1 MDWIPLS
8 IAFVLTAAVFAA
20 RRPVEASLGMYAF
33 LVPFDAVLIG
43 GQAGHIHLHATWF
56 VAIAGCG
63 ILSTIGLLG
72 RGFVRP
78 PQAALWLSLFVFWAV
93 ASSAWAIRSEI
104 APFRLPELLLLLLLY
119 LVAVS
124 SRVTQR
130 ELDTIVW
137 LAVLGGSIAA
147 SISLYQFSQGQYF
160 VPPDAPQ
167 IETGRAA
174 LSAGGFA
181 TEPDALGATLILP
194 FSLAAGI
201 LLSSRTWLNRLFMI
215 GCVGLIGTCIY
226 ASMSR
231 GAVIAIAV
239 VVLIYLWRSRA
250 RPRVWVLFLLMG
262 GSMAAMPGL
271 FVSRFQDSLAD
282 RGAGRID
289 IWENGLQAL
298 RHYGI
303 LGAGLDR
310 FPDAYNE
317 FIYVSSEYRGISRA
331 SHNIYLR
338 TGVEL
343 GIVGI
348 TLLALI
354 LWRHLLRTTE
364 AYRGDLDESSRFRLI
379 SYEAACWGL
388 LVQGFFYDLLWEEYL
403 WLAWMLLIMATR
415 ARQVSRAL
423 AYQDGRS
430 DEYQARVQLPHWG

>member
-1 MDWIPLS
+1 VDWIPLS
-8 IAFVLTAAVFAA
+8 IAFALAAAAFAVW
-20 RRPVEASLGMYAF
+20 RPVEASLGTYAF

-43 GQAGHIHLHATWF
+43 GQAGRIHLHATWF
-56 VAIAGCG
+56 VAIAACG

-78 PQAALWLSLFVFWAV
+78 PQAALWLSLFVFWA
-93 ASSAWAIRSEI
+93 ALSSAWAIRSEI

-124 SRVTQR
+124 SRVTEK

-137 LAVLGGSIAA
+137 LAVLGGSVAA
-147 SISLYQFSQGQYF
+147 SISLYQFSRGQYF
-160 VPPDAPQ
+160 IPPDAPQ
-167 IETGRAA
+167 IQTGRAA
-174 LSAGGFA
+174 LSAGAFA
-181 TEPDALGATLILP
+181 TEPDALGAILVLP

-201 LLSSRTWLNRLFMI
+201 LLSSRTWLSRLFMI
-215 GCVGLIGTCIY
+215 GCVALIVICIY

-231 GAVIAIAV
+231 AAVMAIAV
-239 VVLIYLWRSRA
+239 VVLVYLWRSRA
-250 RPRVWVLFLLMG
+250 RPDVWVLFLLMG

-271 FVSRFQDSLAD
+271 FASRFQDIIAD
-282 RGAGRID
+282 RGAGRMD

-310 FPDAYNE
+310 FPAAYNK
-317 FIYVSSEYRGISRA
+317 FLYVSSEYRGFSRA
-331 SHNIYLR
+331 SHNIYLG
-338 TGVEL
+338 TAVEL

-354 LWRHLLRTTE
+354 LWRHLLRATK
-364 AYRGDLDESSRFRLI
+364 AYRGDLNESSRFRLI

-388 LVQGFFYDLLWEEYL
+388 LVQGFFYDILWEEYL

-415 ARQVSRAL
+415 AQQVSRAL
-423 AYQDGRS
+423 AYQGGHS
-430 DEYQARVQLPHWG
+430 DEYQARVQLPRCG

>member
-1 MDWIPLS
+1 VDWIPLS
-8 IAFVLTAAVFAA
+8 IAFALAAAAFAVW
-20 RRPVEASLGMYAF
+20 RPVEASLGTYAF

-43 GQAGHIHLHATWF
+43 GQAGRIHLHATWF
-56 VAIAGCG
+56 VAIAACG

-78 PQAALWLSLFVFWAV
+78 PQAALWLSLFVFWA
-93 ASSAWAIRSEI
+93 ALSSAWAIRSEI

-124 SRVTQR
+124 SRVTEK

-137 LAVLGGSIAA
+137 LAVLGGSVAA
-147 SISLYQFSQGQYF
+147 SISLYQFSRGQYF
-160 VPPDAPQ
+160 IPPDAPQ
-167 IETGRAA
+167 IQTGRAA
-174 LSAGGFA
+174 LSAGAFA
-181 TEPDALGATLILP
+181 TEPDALGATLVLP

-201 LLSSRTWLNRLFMI
+201 LLSSRTWLSRLFMI
-215 GCVGLIGTCIY
+215 GCVALIVICIY

-231 GAVIAIAV
+231 AAVMAIAV
-239 VVLIYLWRSRA
+239 VVLVYLWRSRA
-250 RPRVWVLFLLMG
+250 RPDVWVLFLLMG

-271 FVSRFQDSLAD
+271 FASRFQDIIAD
-282 RGAGRID
+282 RGAGRMD

-310 FPDAYNE
+310 FPAAYNK
-317 FIYVSSEYRGISRA
+317 FLYVSSEYRGFSRA
-331 SHNIYLR
+331 SHNIYLG
-338 TGVEL
+338 TAVEL

-354 LWRHLLRTTE
+354 LWRHLLRATK
-364 AYRGDLDESSRFRLI
+364 AYRGDLNESSRFRLI

-388 LVQGFFYDLLWEEYL
+388 LVQGFFYDILWEEYL

-415 ARQVSRAL
+415 AQQVSRAL
-423 AYQDGRS
+423 AYQGGHS
-430 DEYQARVQLPHWG
+430 DEYQARVQLPRCG

>member
-1 MDWIPLS
+1 
-8 IAFVLTAAVFAA
+8 
-20 RRPVEASLGMYAF
+20 MYAF

-93 ASSAWAIRSEI
+93 VSSAWAIRSEI

-137 LAVLGGSIAA
+137 LAVLGGSVAA

-174 LSAGGFA
+174 LSAGGSA

-239 VVLIYLWRSRA
+239 VVLIYIWRSRA
-250 RPRVWVLFLLMG
+250 KPRVWVLFLLMG

-430 DEYQARVQLPHWG
+430 DEYQARVRLPHWG

>member
-8 IAFVLTAAVFAA
+8 IAFAFAAAVFAA
-20 RRPVEASLGMYAF
+20 RRPVEASLGTYAF

-43 GQAGHIHLHATWF
+43 GQAGGIHLHATWF
-56 VAIAGCG
+56 VAIAACG
-63 ILSTIGLLG
+63 ILSTIGLLS

-78 PQAALWLSLFVFWAV
+78 PQAALWLSLLVFWA
-93 ASSAWAIRSEI
+93 ALSSAWAIRSEI

-124 SRVTQR
+124 SRITEE
-130 ELDTIVW
+130 ELNTIVW
-137 LAVLGGSIAA
+137 LAVLGGSVAA
-147 SISLYQFSQGQYF
+147 LISLYQFSRGQYF

-174 LSAGGFA
+174 LSVGAYA
-181 TEPDALGATLILP
+181 TEPNALGATLLLP

-201 LLSSRTWLNRLFMI
+201 LLSSRTWLSRLLMI
-215 GCVGLIGTCIY
+215 GCVALIGTCIY

-231 GAVIAIAV
+231 GAVAAIAV

-250 RPRVWVLFLLMG
+250 RPRVWVLFLVMG
-262 GSMAAMPGL
+262 GSMAAMPEL
-271 FVSRFQDSLAD
+271 FVSRFQDIMAD
-282 RGAGRID
+282 RGAGRMD

-310 FPDAYNE
+310 FPAAYNK
-317 FIYVSSEYRGISRA
+317 FLYVSSEYRGFSRA
-331 SHNIYLR
+331 SHNIYLG
-338 TGVEL
+338 TAVEL

-354 LWRHLLRTTE
+354 LWRHLLPATK
-364 AYRGDLDESSRFRLI
+364 AYRSDPNESSRLRLI

-388 LVQGFFYDLLWEEYL
+388 LVQGFFYDILWEEYL
-403 WLAWMLLIMATR
+403 WLAWMLLIVATR
-415 ARQVSRAL
+415 ARQVSRTL
-423 AYQDGRS
+423 AYQTEFNHS
-430 DEYQARVQLPHWG
+430 VENA

>member
-1 MDWIPLS
+1 MDWLPLT
-8 IAFVLTAAVFAA
+8 IAFALAAAAFTALWPAQ
-20 RRPVEASLGMYAF
+20 ASLGTYAF
-33 LVPFDAVLIG
+33 LVPFDAVLTA
-43 GQAGHIHLHATWF
+43 GQAGRIHLHTTWF
-56 VAIAGCG
+56 VAIEACG
-63 ILSTIGLLG
+63 ILLMVGVLE

-93 ASSAWAIRSEI
+93 LSSAWAIRSEI

-124 SRVTQR
+124 SRVTEK

-137 LAVLGGSIAA
+137 LAVLGGSVAA

-160 VPPDAPQ
+160 IRPDAPQ

-174 LSAGGFA
+174 LSAGAFA
-181 TEPDALGATLILP
+181 TEPNALGATLILP

-201 LLSSRTWLNRLFMI
+201 LLSSRTWFSRLFMI

-231 GAVIAIAV
+231 GAVMAIAV

-250 RPRVWVLFLLMG
+250 RPRVWVLLLLMG

-271 FVSRFQDSLAD
+271 FVSRFQDMIAD
-282 RGAGRID
+282 RGAGRMD

-298 RHYGI
+298 WHYGI

-310 FPDAYNE
+310 FPDAYNK
-317 FIYVSSEYRGISRA
+317 FLYVSSEYRGFSRA

-338 TGVEL
+338 TAVEL

-354 LWRHLLRTTE
+354 LWRHLLRATK
-364 AYRGDLDESSRFRLI
+364 AYRSDLDESSRLRLI

-388 LVQGFFYDLLWEEYL
+388 LIQGLFYDILWEEYF

-415 ARQVSRAL
+415 VCQVSPAL

-430 DEYQARVQLPHWG
+430 DEYQARVQLPRWG

>member
-1 MDWIPLS
+1 VDWIPLS
-8 IAFVLTAAVFAA
+8 IAFALAAAVFAA
-20 RRPVEASLGMYAF
+20 WRPVEASLGAYAF

-43 GQAGHIHLHATWF
+43 GQTGRFHLHATWF
-56 VAIAGCG
+56 VAIAACG

-78 PQAALWLSLFVFWAV
+78 PQAALWLSLFVFWA
-93 ASSAWAIRSEI
+93 ALSSAWAIRSEI

-124 SRVTQR
+124 SRVTEK

-137 LAVLGGSIAA
+137 LAVLGASVAA
-147 SISLYQFSQGQYF
+147 SISLYQFSRGQYF
-160 VPPDAPQ
+160 IPPDAPQ
-167 IETGRAA
+167 IQTGRAA
-174 LSAGGFA
+174 LSAGALA
-181 TEPDALGATLILP
+181 TEPNALGATLILP

-201 LLSSRTWLNRLFMI
+201 LLSSRTWLSRLVMI
-215 GCVGLIGTCIY
+215 GCVALIGTCIY

-231 GAVIAIAV
+231 GAVMAIGV

-250 RPRVWVLFLLMG
+250 NPRVWVLFLLMG
-262 GSMAAMPGL
+262 GSMAVMPGL
-271 FVSRFQDSLAD
+271 FVSRFQDIIAD
-282 RGAGRID
+282 RGAGRMD

-298 RHYGI
+298 RRYGI

-310 FPDAYNE
+310 FPAAYNK
-317 FIYVSSEYRGISRA
+317 FLYVSSEYRGFSRA
-331 SHNIYLR
+331 SHNIYLG
-338 TGVEL
+338 TAVEL

-354 LWRHLLRTTE
+354 LWRHLLRATR
-364 AYRGDLDESSRFRLI
+364 AYRSDIDESSRLRLI

-388 LVQGFFYDLLWEEYL
+388 LVQGFFYDILWEQYL
-403 WLAWMLLIMATR
+403 WLAWMLLIMATE

-423 AYQDGRS
+423 TYQDGRGN
-430 DEYQARVQLPHWG
+430 EYRAAECQLPR

>member
-8 IAFVLTAAVFAA
+8 IAFALAAAVFAA
-20 RRPVEASLGMYAF
+20 WRPVEISVGTYAF
-33 LVPFDAVLIG
+33 LVPFDAVFIG
-43 GQAGHIHLHATWF
+43 GRAGGIHLHVTWF
-56 VAIAGCG
+56 VAIATCG
-63 ILSTIGLLG
+63 ILLTVGLLK
-72 RGFVRP
+72 RGFERP
-78 PQAALWLSLFVFWAV
+78 HQAALWLSLFVFWAV
-93 ASSAWAIRSEI
+93 LSSAWAIRSEI

-124 SRVTQR
+124 SRVTEK

-137 LAVLGGSIAA
+137 LAVLGGSVAA

-160 VPPDAPQ
+160 VRPDAPQ
-167 IETGRAA
+167 LQTGRAA
-174 LSAGGFA
+174 LSAGSFA

-201 LLSSRTWLNRLFMI
+201 LLSTRTWPSRFFMI

-226 ASMSR
+226 ATMSR

-271 FVSRFQDSLAD
+271 FVSRFQDIIAD

-289 IWENGLQAL
+289 IWENGLQAF

-310 FPDAYNE
+310 FPAAYNK
-317 FIYVSSEYRGISRA
+317 FLYVSSEYHGFSRA
-331 SHNIYLR
+331 SHNIYLG
-338 TGVEL
+338 TAVEL
-343 GIVGI
+343 GVVGI
-348 TLLALI
+348 TLLALSI
-354 LWRHLLRTTE
+354 WRHLLRATK
-364 AYRGDLDESSRFRLI
+364 AYQSEPNESARIRLI

-388 LVQGFFYDLLWEEYL
+388 LVQGFFYDILWEEYL

-415 ARQVSRAL
+415 ARQVSAAL
-423 AYQDGRS
+423 AYQDGGPRAS
-430 DEYQARVQLPHWG
+430 SSRVQVPPWG

>member
-1 MDWIPLS
+1 
-8 IAFVLTAAVFAA
+8 
-20 RRPVEASLGMYAF
+20 VEASLGMYAF

-43 GQAGHIHLHATWF
+43 GQAGHTHLHATWF

-78 PQAALWLSLFVFWAV
+78 PQAALWLSLFVLWATL
-93 ASSAWAIRSEI
+93 SSAWAIRSEI

-124 SRVTQR
+124 SRVTEK

-137 LAVLGGSIAA
+137 LAVLGGTVAA
-147 SISLYQFSQGQYF
+147 SISLYQFSRGQYF
-160 VPPDAPQ
+160 IQPDAPQ

-174 LSAGGFA
+174 LSAGAFA
-181 TEPDALGATLILP
+181 IEPDALGATLILP

-201 LLSSRTWLNRLFMI
+201 LLSSRTWLTRLFMI
-215 GCVGLIGTCIY
+215 GCVALIGTCIY

-231 GAVIAIAV
+231 GAVMAIAV

-271 FVSRFQDSLAD
+271 FVSRFQDIIAD
-282 RGAGRID
+282 RGAGRMD

-310 FPDAYNE
+310 FPAAYNE
-317 FIYVSSEYRGISRA
+317 FLYVSSEYRGFSRA
-331 SHNIYLR
+331 SHNIYLG
-338 TGVEL
+338 TAVEL
-343 GIVGI
+343 GIAGI
-348 TLLALI
+348 TLLVLI
-354 LWRHLLRTTE
+354 LWRHLLRATQ
-364 AYRGDLDESSRFRLI
+364 AYRGDLNESSRFRLI

-388 LVQGFFYDLLWEEYL
+388 LVQGFFYDILWEEYL

-430 DEYQARVQLPHWG
+430 DQYQARVQLPRWG